1 MSQSLLFSLAI
12 KTIIHHEGRGTH
24 EDFSGFQ
31 GGRRVRT
38 AQLRMARCFFAV
50 PVSALHREAAG
61 LFLRGKIRSI
71 L

>member
-24 EDFSGFQ
+24 EDFSGFLA
-31 GGRRVRT
+31 T
-38 AQLRMARCFFAV
+38 
-50 PVSALHREAAG
+50 PVSALLRDAAG
-61 LFLRGKIRSI
+61 LFLPGENSGAR